1 MDNCPHDNLYNR
13 GRDASLWPQI
23 CFNVPITSG
32 QKNIMTKTLLQ
43 GGSVYDHQDNR
54 FDVRDVLV
62 EDGIVTAI
70 DTGLSGD
77 DTIDTID
84 AKGLYVTPGLI
95 DMHCHIFDHPL
106 FKTSRLK
113 ADRIG
118 VQQGVAC
125 LVDTGSAGP
134 GTIDAFEEFVIR
146 TQDTA
151 TFALCNIG
159 SPGLPGIDGGHSARP
174 ELISLSGTVKAIER
188 NPDWILG
195 VKVLASSTHTGLMGI
210 EAVKIGRKAAELTGT
225 PLMVHLGNAPPVIEE
240 ILELMRPGDIVTHAY
255 HGKVGGVLGYKR
267 KVIPEFKAAVERGV
281 IIDIAHGRSSFSFDI
296 CEEALNQGMP
306 VHTISSDLHMG
317 NINRYVV
324 SLARTMTK
332 FRMLGLS
339 LEDVVKATTYTPA
352 RALGLLKHGFGTL
365 EVGRPANISIFS
377 ETSEQHEV
385 EDSEGVVR
393 TSCHWIQPVT
403 TLLAGEIFHVE
414 API

>member
-1 MDNCPHDNLYNR
+1 
-13 GRDASLWPQI
+13 
-23 CFNVPITSG
+23 
-32 QKNIMTKTLLQ
+32 MTKTLIQ
-43 GGSVYDHQDNR
+43 GGSVFNHQDNQ
-54 FDVRDVLV
+54 FNVGDVLI
-62 EDGIVTAI
+62 EEGIVTAI
-70 DTGLSGD
+70 GAGLIGEDTID
-77 DTIDTID
+77 DTID
-84 AKGLYVTPGLI
+84 ASGLYVTPGLI

-106 FKTSRLK
+106 FRTSRLQ

-125 LVDTGSAGP
+125 LIDTGSAGP
-134 GTIDAFEEFVIR
+134 GTIDAFEEFVIN

-159 SPGLPGIDGGHSARP
+159 SPGLPGIDGGHSAKP

-188 NPDWILG
+188 NPGWVLG

-240 ILELMRPGDIVTHAY
+240 VLELMRPGDIVTHAY
-255 HGKVGGVLGYKR
+255 HGKVGGVLGYNR
-267 KVIPEFKAAVERGV
+267 NVIPEFKAAVERGV
-281 IIDIAHGRSSFSFDI
+281 IIDIAHGRSSFSFDT

-317 NINRYVV
+317 NIDRYVV

-332 FRMLGLS
+332 FRTLGLS

-352 RALGLLKHGFGTL
+352 QTLGLLEHGYGTL
-365 EVGRPANISIFS
+365 EVGKSANISIFRES
-377 ETSEQHEV
+377 SEQHEV
-385 EDSEGVVR
+385 EDSEGEVR
-393 TSCHWIQPVT
+393 TTTCWIQPVYT
-403 TLLAGEIFHVE
+403 MLAGKLFRAE
-414 API
+414 AKI